1 MDIKTIIS
9 LRKKINNLS
18 FNLNNFNIF
27 EKGIMTAIGISF
39 FIAILFFSLNISF
52 TLAQDNIL
60 LGTFIFICGFLSIPL
75 FIHFSI
81 FIGKFLLRKKTAL
94 FKFLFSNL
102 LEGLRFNAPKY
113 INKFLDSLTEE
124 EERLLFEIQFINK
137 KNKKSIDEILN
148 NRILAFSVEAN
159 QKELDFVLDSIDD
172 KELRRGILEIS
183 QSNRKQESNI
193 VKQKII
199 KSI

>member
-27 EKGIMTAIGISF
+27 EKGIMFAFCISF
-39 FIAILFFSLNISF
+39 FIAVLFFSLHIAF

-60 LGTFIFICGFLSIPL
+60 LGTFIFIGGFLSIPL

-81 FIGKFLLRKKTAL
+81 FVGKFLLRKKPAL
-94 FKFLFSNL
+94 FKFLFYNL

-137 KNKKSIDEILN
+137 KNKKSINEILN

>member
-183 QSNRKQESNI
+183 QSNRKQELNI

>member
-1 MDIKTIIS
+1 MDIKIIIS

-39 FIAILFFSLNISF
+39 FIAVLFFSLHIAF

-81 FIGKFLLRKKTAL
+81 FVGKFLLRKKPAL
-94 FKFLFSNL
+94 FKFLFYNL

-137 KNKKSIDEILN
+137 KNKKSINEILN

-183 QSNRKQESNI
+183 QSNRKQELNI

>member
-1 MDIKTIIS
+1 MDIKIIIG

-27 EKGIMTAIGISF
+27 EKGIMFAFCISF
-39 FIAILFFSLNISF
+39 FIAVLFFSLHIAF

-81 FIGKFLLRKKTAL
+81 FVGKFLLRKKPAL
-94 FKFLFSNL
+94 FKFLFYNL

-137 KNKKSIDEILN
+137 KNKKSINEILN